1 MAALQ
6 AAGVEAGLVESARD
20 LNGDPQLAHRHHFHP
35 VQHEVLGPH
44 TCEKLGY
51 ELSRTPGAIERQG
64 PLLGEDSAAVYGEI
78 LGLSE
83 QEVATLRGDGV
94 LS

>member
-1 MAALQ
+1 MSAAQ
-6 AAGVEAGLVESARD
+6 SAGVEAGVVETSRD
-20 LNGDPQLAHRHHFHP
+20 LNADPQLAQRGHFVP

-51 ELSRTPGAIERQG
+51 ALSATPGAIERQG
-64 PLLGEDSAAVYGEI
+64 PLLGEDSQHVYRDV

-83 QEVATLRGDGV
+83 ETLTTLRGDGI
-94 LS
+94 LG